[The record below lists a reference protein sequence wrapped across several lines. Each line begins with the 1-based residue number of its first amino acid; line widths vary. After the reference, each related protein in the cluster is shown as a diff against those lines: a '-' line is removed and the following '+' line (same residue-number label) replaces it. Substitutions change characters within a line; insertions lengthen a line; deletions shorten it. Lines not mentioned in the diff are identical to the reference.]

1 MRKLT
6 LLWQA
11 LERIP
16 GLCDVLASWQLH
28 CGADYP
34 LIQPHLRPT
43 DDFGARYPCP
53 HPHDADCP
61 RAIVDYGDG
70 LFAAVCR
77 HPHSLCEDVTLSP
90 KDALV
95 HRLDIDA
102 ALTPLASA
110 LAVRIQGLQV
120 RAPGV
125 WALGVHRSPSGRSPG
140 GVRRSAEC

>member
-28 CGADYP
+28 CGADYT
-34 LIQPHLRPT
+34 LIQAHLRPT

-70 LFAAVCR
+70 LFAAVCS
-77 HPHSLCEDVTLSP
+77 HPHSLWSP
-90 KDALV
+90 GPGAGSMGSR
-95 HRLDIDA
+95 RLKQSLD
-102 ALTPLASA
+102 PEP
-110 LAVRIQGLQV
+110 
-120 RAPGV
+120 PGV
-125 WALGVHRSPSGRSPG
+125 FLRLQPLPRFPCRTS
-140 GVRRSAEC
+140 